1 MRKMIS
7 ISNKSVVAAILF
19 TGLIYLF
26 YYNYAENATNLHDM
40 VLSFKDL
47 AKADQGIYGQREMQ
61 QALKREEDAV
71 IPQDKNEVSP
81 TTEKNEEYLHTDLY
95 DRDLTLIN
103 ITNFKFVINNDIC
116 NVRRVA
122 LVTIIHTAVD
132 NHEARSMIR
141 SVTGKNIC
149 DSQA

>member
-1 MRKMIS
+1 M
-7 ISNKSVVAAILF
+7 AALLV

-26 YYNYAENATNLHDM
+26 YYNYAENATNLQDM

-61 QALKREEDAV
+61 QALKRKEDAV
-71 IPQDKNEVSP
+71 IQQDKNIVAP
-81 TTEKNEEYLHTDLY
+81 TTEKNEEYLHTDLF

>member
-1 MRKMIS
+1 MIS
-7 ISNKSVVAAILF
+7 ISNKFIVAALLV
-19 TGLIYLF
+19 TCLIYLF
-26 YYNYAENATNLHDM
+26 YYNYAKDNTNLQDM

-47 AKADQGIYGQREMQ
+47 AKADQVVHGQGEIQ
-61 QALKREEDAV
+61 QALERDEDAV
-71 IPQDKNEVSP
+71 IPQDKNEVAP
-81 TTEKNEEYLHTDLY
+81 TTEKNEEYLHKDLF

-149 DSQA
+149 NSQA

>member
-1 MRKMIS
+1 MIS
-7 ISNKSVVAAILF
+7 ISNKFIVAALLV

>member
-1 MRKMIS
+1 MIS
-7 ISNKSVVAAILF
+7 ISNKFIVAALLV

-81 TTEKNEEYLHTDLY
+81 TTEKNEEYLHTDLF

>member
-1 MRKMIS
+1 M
-7 ISNKSVVAAILF
+7 AALLV

-141 SVTGKNIC
+141 
-149 DSQA
+149 

>member
-1 MRKMIS
+1 MIS
-7 ISNKSVVAAILF
+7 ISNKFIVAAVLV

-40 VLSFKDL
+40 VLSFKDQ
-47 AKADQGIYGQREMQ
+47 AKADQVVHLQHEMEQ
-61 QALKREEDAV
+61 TLKREEDAE
-71 IPQDKNEVSP
+71 ISQDKDEVAP
-81 TTEKNEEYLHTDLY
+81 TTEKNEEYLHKDLF

-141 SVTGKNIC
+141 SVTGEKTC
-149 DSQA
+149 DW